1 MAHYPHAAPS
11 ASASMSNSKTHINMK
26 NIKWSSLFIGLI
38 CLCSC
43 VDLTELNENPTK
55 ATSISPH
62 LLIPTIQLTHSQY
75 MQNTIRYFIYPGA
88 FVNHWIGGW
97 SMQEY
102 GGKAKKNIAYMER
115 LWVAYY
121 PDIIKNAVALVSQTT
136 DNPEEVNLNAIGRI
150 LKVEAFLK
158 LTDYYGDIPYF
169 EAGKIYNEN
178 IVKPR
183 YDKQEDIYKAIFA
196 QLDKALEGL
205 DTETAGLASFDCWC
219 NGDRTLWK
227 KIANQ
232 LKLRL
237 ALRIVKVNPVDAEK
251 YAKEAIQAGVLED
264 KDILIN
270 KSYSNELRRMMD
282 WLDSGIGSSIV
293 AFMNGYNDP
302 RRPLYFTTNVR
313 HLVKETAEP
322 TGEKDQNNEDIYNE
336 SDILIRKG
344 AQYIGVPVGC
354 ELGNK
359 NGGNDNQR
367 VYYSFLA
374 GGYATPQPIMFA
386 AEGWFLRAE
395 AKLRWTDAG
404 QQSVKELYEKGIE
417 VSIRNQKSYRQSD
430 AAAAWTEKKL
440 TAPDWAAIDDAAISS
455 YINDD
460 TSSPEGYTDPWKPE
474 YNSDPTT
481 SITVKWDEGAS
492 NEEKLER
499 IITQKWIAN
508 FPLSTEAWADYR
520 RTGYPKLFRPKQN
533 LAPSIID
540 TQLGPRR
547 LLYNETELSSNTVEV
562 NNAIQLLKAE
572 SSEVKG
578 DGDTGGTR
586 LWWDRKD
593 KGNF

>member
-1 MAHYPHAAPS
+1 
-11 ASASMSNSKTHINMK
+11 MK

-232 LKLRL
+232 LKLRM

-313 HLVKETAEP
+313 HLVKKTAEP

-499 IITQKWIAN
+499 IITQKWIAV
-508 FPLSTEAWADYR
+508 FPNGNEGWAEVR
-520 RTGYPKLFRPKQN
+520 RTNYPRYILTPEGGNNSGSEIANEQLISRVKYPNSEGSINSANMPKDNSQN
-533 LAPSIID
+533 
-540 TQLGPRR
+540 
-547 LLYNETELSSNTVEV
+547 
-562 NNAIQLLKAE
+562 
-572 SSEVKG
+572 
-578 DGDTGGTR
+578 TR
-586 LWWDRKD
+586 VWWDTDYTMNNNGKWIQPN
-593 KGNF
+593 NFK

>member
-1 MAHYPHAAPS
+1 M
-11 ASASMSNSKTHINMK
+11 KLK
-26 NIKWSSLFIGLI
+26 NILRNVTAMALPLALLG
-38 CLCSC
+38 SC
-43 VDLTELNENPTK
+43 TGDFEELNTNPYEIDPEELPFEAQFSTPLSFSYPTHQNLFQYW
-55 ATSISPH
+55 TSLSID
-62 LLIPTIQLTHSQY
+62 
-75 MQNTIRYFIYPGA
+75 N
-88 FVNHWIGGW
+88 
-97 SMQEY
+97 Y
-102 GGKAKKNIAYMER
+102 GGYFEVPHSNWTMARYDLARGFCGGMHENFMQKIFNNTRR
-115 LWVAYY
+115 L
-121 PDIIKNAVALVSQTT
+121 IKQCDAAGQHDFAAVA
-136 DNPEEVNLNAIGRI
+136 RI
-150 LKVEAFLK
+150 VEAYNL
-158 LTDYYGDIPYF
+158 LQYTDTYGPVPYSSVLAAD
-169 EAGKIYNEN
+169 ELAERPSSYA
-178 IVKPR
+178 

-205 DTETAGLASFDCWC
+205 DTETAGLASFDSWC

-232 LKLRL
+232 LKLRM

-313 HLVKETAEP
+313 HLVKKTAEP

-344 AQYIGVPVGC
+344 ARYIGVPVGC

-374 GGYATPQPIMFA
+374 GGYAMPQPIMFA

-440 TAPDWAAIDDAAISS
+440 TAPDWAVIDDAAISS

-499 IITQKWIAN
+499 IITQKWIAI
-508 FPLSTEAWADYR
+508 FPLGVEAWSEHR
-520 RTGYPKLFRPKQN
+520 RTGYPKLLPVPTDKSGGTVDVAQG
-533 LAPSIID
+533 A
-540 TQLGPRR
+540 RR
-547 LLYNETELSSNTVEV
+547 LPYPVEEYQQ
-562 NNAIQLLKAE
+562 NNANLQAAIQTLGAE
-572 SSEVKG
+572 QQNG
-578 DGDTGGTR
+578 DRSGDVMGTR
-586 LWWDRKD
+586 VWWDCKPYN
-593 KGNF
+593 K

>member
-102 GGKAKKNIAYMER
+102 DGKAKKNIAYMER

-136 DNPEEVNLNAIGRI
+136 DNPEEINLNAIGRI

-232 LKLRL
+232 LKLRM

-313 HLVKETAEP
+313 HLVKKTAEP

>member
-1 MAHYPHAAPS
+1 
-11 ASASMSNSKTHINMK
+11 MK

-232 LKLRL
+232 LKLRM

>member
-1 MAHYPHAAPS
+1 M
-11 ASASMSNSKTHINMK
+11 KLK
-26 NIKWSSLFIGLI
+26 NILRNVTAMALPLALLG
-38 CLCSC
+38 SC
-43 VDLTELNENPTK
+43 TGDFEELNTNPYEIDPEELPFEAQFSTPLSFSYPTHQNLFQYW
-55 ATSISPH
+55 TSLSID
-62 LLIPTIQLTHSQY
+62 
-75 MQNTIRYFIYPGA
+75 N
-88 FVNHWIGGW
+88 
-97 SMQEY
+97 Y
-102 GGKAKKNIAYMER
+102 GGYFEVPHSNWTMARYDLARGFCGGMHENFMQKIFNNTRR
-115 LWVAYY
+115 L
-121 PDIIKNAVALVSQTT
+121 IKQCDAAGQHDFAAVA
-136 DNPEEVNLNAIGRI
+136 RI
-150 LKVEAFLK
+150 VEAYNL
-158 LTDYYGDIPYF
+158 LQYTDTYGPVPYSSVLAAD
-169 EAGKIYNEN
+169 ELAERPSSYA
-178 IVKPR
+178 

-232 LKLRL
+232 LKLRM

-313 HLVKETAEP
+313 HLVKKTAEP

-359 NGGNDNQR
+359 NGDNDNQR

-440 TAPDWAAIDDAAISS
+440 TAPDWAVIDDAAISS

>member
-1 MAHYPHAAPS
+1 
-11 ASASMSNSKTHINMK
+11 
-26 NIKWSSLFIGLI
+26 
-38 CLCSC
+38 
-43 VDLTELNENPTK
+43 
-55 ATSISPH
+55 
-62 LLIPTIQLTHSQY
+62 
-75 MQNTIRYFIYPGA
+75 
-88 FVNHWIGGW
+88 
-97 SMQEY
+97 
-102 GGKAKKNIAYMER
+102 
-115 LWVAYY
+115 
-121 PDIIKNAVALVSQTT
+121 
-136 DNPEEVNLNAIGRI
+136 
-150 LKVEAFLK
+150 
-158 LTDYYGDIPYF
+158 
-169 EAGKIYNEN
+169 
-178 IVKPR
+178 
-183 YDKQEDIYKAIFA
+183 
-196 QLDKALEGL
+196 
-205 DTETAGLASFDCWC
+205 
-219 NGDRTLWK
+219 
-227 KIANQ
+227 
-232 LKLRL
+232 
-237 ALRIVKVNPVDAEK
+237 
-251 YAKEAIQAGVLED
+251 
-264 KDILIN
+264 
-270 KSYSNELRRMMD
+270 
-282 WLDSGIGSSIV
+282 
-293 AFMNGYNDP
+293 MNGYNDP

-520 RTGYPKLFRPKQN
+520 RTATPNSSVRSKIWP
-533 LAPSIID
+533 
-540 TQLGPRR
+540 PR
-547 LLYNETELSSNTVEV
+547 SSTR
-562 NNAIQLLKAE
+562 
-572 SSEVKG
+572 SSARAACCTTK
-578 DGDTGGTR
+578 R
-586 LWWDRKD
+586 
-593 KGNF
+593 N

>member
-1 MAHYPHAAPS
+1 M
-11 ASASMSNSKTHINMK
+11 
-26 NIKWSSLFIGLI
+26 
-38 CLCSC
+38 
-43 VDLTELNENPTK
+43 
-55 ATSISPH
+55 
-62 LLIPTIQLTHSQY
+62 
-75 MQNTIRYFIYPGA
+75 
-88 FVNHWIGGW
+88 
-97 SMQEY
+97 
-102 GGKAKKNIAYMER
+102 
-115 LWVAYY
+115 
-121 PDIIKNAVALVSQTT
+121 
-136 DNPEEVNLNAIGRI
+136 
-150 LKVEAFLK
+150 
-158 LTDYYGDIPYF
+158 
-169 EAGKIYNEN
+169 
-178 IVKPR
+178 
-183 YDKQEDIYKAIFA
+183 
-196 QLDKALEGL
+196 
-205 DTETAGLASFDCWC
+205 
-219 NGDRTLWK
+219 
-227 KIANQ
+227 
-232 LKLRL
+232 
-237 ALRIVKVNPVDAEK
+237 
-251 YAKEAIQAGVLED
+251 
-264 KDILIN
+264 
-270 KSYSNELRRMMD
+270 
-282 WLDSGIGSSIV
+282 
-293 AFMNGYNDP
+293 
-302 RRPLYFTTNVR
+302 
-313 HLVKETAEP
+313 
-322 TGEKDQNNEDIYNE
+322 
-336 SDILIRKG
+336 
-344 AQYIGVPVGC
+344 
-354 ELGNK
+354 GNK

-533 LAPSIID
+533 LAPSII

>member
-1 MAHYPHAAPS
+1 MKCRHTYLFAGLCALLFGACTG
-11 ASASMSNSKTHINMK
+11 NFRDINDDLSGITDGELEADNNGLGYRLGIIQQGVYFNYDFGKGK
-26 NIKWSSLFIGLI
+26 NWPF
-38 CLCSC
+38 
-43 VDLTELNENPTK
+43 
-55 ATSISPH
+55 
-62 LLIPTIQLTHSQY
+62 QLTQ
-75 MQNTIRYFIYPGA
+75 
-88 FVNHWIGGW
+88 
-97 SMQEY
+97 
-102 GGKAKKNIAYMER
+102 
-115 LWVAYY
+115 
-121 PDIIKNAVALVSQTT
+121 
-136 DNPEEVNLNAIGRI
+136 NLNADMFSGYMQPPANDTVQGGWNTAPQPPASGPAQDGWNSAMWQFTYSYVMPEIYRLEQTAAELMPPFYAIAKI
-150 LKVEAFLK
+150 LKVLAMQRV
-158 LTDYYGDIPYF
+158 TDYYGPVIYTHFGAQGAEYVPDGQQEVYMHF
-169 EAGKIYNEN
+169 FDDLDEAVEILSDYVAER
-178 IVKPR
+178 P
-183 YDKQEDIYKAIFA
+183 
-196 QLDKALEGL
+196 
-205 DTETAGLASFDCWC
+205 TAGEFAKFDLLLDGSYAAWLRFANSLRMRLAVRLASVAPEKARAEFRKAAADPYGVIEVNTNNAAVKTSGIYSNPLGAINRSW
-219 NGDRTLWK
+219 NEVVMNASMESVLTGFGDPRIAKFFEPCAEDLV
-227 KIANQ
+227 IANDGGESVSVP
-232 LKLRL
+232 LKGQYHGVRQGTAFSHNYYAAFSRL
-237 ALRIVKVNPVDAEK
+237 TV
-251 YAKEAIQAGVLED
+251 
-264 KDILIN
+264 
-270 KSYSNELRRMMD
+270 
-282 WLDSGIGSSIV
+282 
-293 AFMNGYNDP
+293 
-302 RRPLYFTTNVR
+302 
-313 HLVKETAEP
+313 EP
-322 TGEKDQNNEDIYNE
+322 TTEVVLM
-336 SDILIRKG
+336 S
-344 AQYIGVPVGC
+344 
-354 ELGNK
+354 
-359 NGGNDNQR
+359 
-367 VYYSFLA
+367 
-374 GGYATPQPIMFA
+374 A
-386 AEGWFLRAE
+386 AEVWFLRAE

>member
-1 MAHYPHAAPS
+1 
-11 ASASMSNSKTHINMK
+11 MK

-232 LKLRL
+232 LKLRM

-313 HLVKETAEP
+313 HLVKKTAEP

>member
-1 MAHYPHAAPS
+1 MAHYPHAVPS

-232 LKLRL
+232 LKLRM

-313 HLVKETAEP
+313 HLVKKTAEP

-499 IITQKWIAN
+499 IITQKWIAV
-508 FPLSTEAWADYR
+508 FPNGNEGWAEVR
-520 RTGYPKLFRPKQN
+520 RTNYPRYILTPEGGNNSGSEIANEQLISRVKYPNSEGSINSANMPKDNSQN
-533 LAPSIID
+533 
-540 TQLGPRR
+540 
-547 LLYNETELSSNTVEV
+547 
-562 NNAIQLLKAE
+562 
-572 SSEVKG
+572 
-578 DGDTGGTR
+578 TR
-586 LWWDRKD
+586 VWWDTDYTMNNNGKWIQPN
-593 KGNF
+593 NFK